1 MPRYDI
7 ELDQKKNKRE
17 IYKEFKLDDKKK
29 LIFWC
34 PTYIEESGET
44 SKNIE
49 LWLNKFSNL
58 NKDYN
63 IIIRPHPKNLVVDR
77 TIKEKIIFKKYLC

>member
-34 PTYIEESGET
+34 PTYIESQV
-44 SKNIE
+44 K
-49 LWLNKFSNL
+49 LQ
-58 NKDYN
+58 
-63 IIIRPHPKNLVVDR
+63 
-77 TIKEKIIFKKYLC
+77 KILSFG